1 MTEQKTNVITIDG
14 KEYNQ
19 EDLSQDQNYFI
30 NQIKDLQAK
39 GASLRFQLDQ
49 VTVAQ
54 NAFTNSLIQS
64 VKGSEEND
72 DETKQADR
80 IDRDGPYRVRRTRR
94 PGNYPSPCTAR
105 ATTARSPSRRRRPS
119 RSSAEESSAMMPP
132 WYPRPSAE
140 IASARSGRSAGT

>member
-39 GASLRFQLDQ
+39 AASLKFQLHQ

-64 VKGSEEND
+64 VKGEE
-72 DETKQADR
+72 
-80 IDRDGPYRVRRTRR
+80 
-94 PGNYPSPCTAR
+94 
-105 ATTARSPSRRRRPS
+105 
-119 RSSAEESSAMMPP
+119 EESTDDADEN
-132 WYPRPSAE
+132 A
-140 IASARSGRSAGT
+140 A

>member
-1 MTEQKTNVITIDG
+1 MTEQSNVITIDG

-19 EDLSQDQNYFI
+19 DDLSQDQNYFI

-64 VKGSEEND
+64 VKGEE
-72 DETKQADR
+72 DETK
-80 IDRDGPYRVRRTRR
+80 
-94 PGNYPSPCTAR
+94 
-105 ATTARSPSRRRRPS
+105 
-119 RSSAEESSAMMPP
+119 
-132 WYPRPSAE
+132 
-140 IASARSGRSAGT
+140 ASAANEDAA

>member
-30 NQIKDLQAK
+30 NQIKDLQTKA
-39 GASLRFQLDQ
+39 ASLKFQLDQ

-64 VKGSEEND
+64 VKGEE
-72 DETKQADR
+72 DETNK
-80 IDRDGPYRVRRTRR
+80 
-94 PGNYPSPCTAR
+94 
-105 ATTARSPSRRRRPS
+105 
-119 RSSAEESSAMMPP
+119 
-132 WYPRPSAE
+132 
-140 IASARSGRSAGT
+140 ASAADEDAA

>member
-1 MTEQKTNVITIDG
+1 MTEQSNVITIDG

-39 GASLRFQLDQ
+39 AASLKFQLDQ

-64 VKGSEEND
+64 VKGSEEN
-72 DETKQADR
+72 E
-80 IDRDGPYRVRRTRR
+80 
-94 PGNYPSPCTAR
+94 
-105 ATTARSPSRRRRPS
+105 TTA
-119 RSSAEESSAMMPP
+119 SAKDEDA
-132 WYPRPSAE
+132 A
-140 IASARSGRSAGT
+140 

>member
-1 MTEQKTNVITIDG
+1 MTEQSNVITIDG
-14 KEYNQ
+14 KEYKQ

-39 GASLRFQLDQ
+39 AASLRFQLDQ

-72 DETKQADR
+72 DETNK
-80 IDRDGPYRVRRTRR
+80 
-94 PGNYPSPCTAR
+94 
-105 ATTARSPSRRRRPS
+105 
-119 RSSAEESSAMMPP
+119 
-132 WYPRPSAE
+132 
-140 IASARSGRSAGT
+140 ASAADENAA

>member
-1 MTEQKTNVITIDG
+1 MTEQSNVITIDG

-39 GASLRFQLDQ
+39 AASLRFQLDQ

-64 VKGSEEND
+64 VKGEE
-72 DETKQADR
+72 EPKEEKAD
-80 IDRDGPYRVRRTRR
+80 
-94 PGNYPSPCTAR
+94 
-105 ATTARSPSRRRRPS
+105 
-119 RSSAEESSAMMPP
+119 
-132 WYPRPSAE
+132 
-140 IASARSGRSAGT
+140 